1 MPLFASL
8 AWASV
13 RECPSTRDLISTP
26 IRKTGVRTL
35 MVVLSI
41 VVCLALVA
49 AAQADV
55 GLTLTT
61 LNIRTG
67 GILRGHGSGSGM
79 PVYLVPEGRA
89 PRPFRCHGGRDYCTP
104 HSWHPPGKPYV
115 LLGHLRGTRS
125 QYTRQ
130 RFAFR
135 VPAVVSGRYQVVLWC
150 RPCGRTLIL
159 AGSTLHGQVVT
170 IRRR

>member
-1 MPLFASL
+1 MQLGGRQDLDQHA
-8 AWASV
+8 V
-13 RECPSTRDLISTP
+13 R
-26 IRKTGVRTL
+26 KKGVRTIT
-35 MVVLSI
+35 VVLSI
-41 VVCLALVA
+41 AGCLALVA

-61 LNIRTG
+61 IKVRSG

-79 PVYLVPEGRA
+79 PVYLVPESRA

-104 HSWHPPGKPYV
+104 RLRRPPGKPYI
-115 LLGHLRGTRS
+115 LLGHLRRTRS
-125 QYTRQ
+125 QVTRQ

-135 VPAVVSGRYQVVLWC
+135 VQAVAPGRYQVVLWC

-159 AGSTLHGQVVT
+159 AGSTLYGQVVT
-170 IRRR
+170 VRR